1 MSTQLS
7 ADDLFNRGNIHI
19 VSGKLTCSLAFI
31 QAQMLKVFPYK
42 YWSTV
47 ATCFAGCI
55 QMAVV
60 GVAMN
65 REKATWQ
72 LKWNM
77 SLLTIVYSVNLAIL
91 NIKSH

>member
-1 MSTQLS
+1 
-7 ADDLFNRGNIHI
+7 
-19 VSGKLTCSLAFI
+19 
-31 QAQMLKVFPYK
+31 MLKVFPYK

-47 ATCFAGCI
+47 ATCFVGCI

-77 SLLTIVYSVNLAIL
+77 SLLTIVYSVN
-91 NIKSH
+91 